1 MKRTLLSV
9 GCLLLMGW
17 SWQVAAFDK
26 DDMKKFLATK
36 ICKKCDLS
44 GADLAK
50 ADLAKADLTQATL
63 QGVNLAGA
71 NLSGANLTKADFNTA
86 NLEGA
91 NLEGANLANAYLFA
105 TRNSIIFIISII
117 AIAGAVLLEINN
129 TTIEKRYNVLVNHTK
144 RMKTLGITILLL
156 SIIGS
161 LLATESFLAIGTS
174 IGLFLTARFPI
185 AFAAIMFLQ
194 SAFLR
199 VPFTKKPKEEK
210 MIITKL

>member
-1 MKRTLLSV
+1 MKSDIIKDKSNSIEDVSFLLY
-9 GCLLLMGW
+9 
-17 SWQVAAFDK
+17 
-26 DDMKKFLATK
+26 FLPV
-36 ICKKCDLS
+36 I
-44 GADLAK
+44 
-50 ADLAKADLTQATL
+50 LTTGSFIWGITENNSYL
-63 QGVNLAGA
+63 
-71 NLSGANLTKADFNTA
+71 D
-86 NLEGA
+86 
-91 NLEGANLANAYLFA
+91 AYLFA

-210 MIITKL
+210 MIMKLISVICIAIVPLVYYTGNLLKFPFVISLIISLLFVIFGIYLFSRTK